1 METIAAQQSNSD
13 QKELLLIFPVKGG
26 WRFGQLMLKLLAQA
40 ERFSKDI
47 Y

>member
-1 METIAAQQSNSD
+1 METIAGQQSNSD

-26 WRFGQLMLKLLAQA
+26 WKSGQLMLNCLVQA
-40 ERFSKDI
+40 EKFSKGK